1 MIPYLVMIPVSY
13 LLGSIPT
20 GLIIVRLFKRVDVR
34 DYGSGKTGMTN
45 VLRTLGIP
53 AATVVLLL
61 DMAKAV
67 LSIAIARYFFDSH
80 SLETVSALAVLIGH
94 NWPVFVGFRGGRGT
108 AAGLGG
114 LFILSPIAGLVA
126 VVVGVPTIAI
136 TRYVSLGSI
145 VGTLSGTVALIVLA
159 SLGLSAV
166 EYIVYAVIGSTI
178 IIGLHRDNIKR
189 LIAGEERKLGQRA
202 TAPADSPPSGAED
215 TVRRWPKSA

>member
-1 MIPYLVMIPVSY
+1 MIPYLVMIPISY

-45 VLRTLGIP
+45 VLRTLGVP
-53 AATVVLLL
+53 AAAVVLLL
-61 DMAKAV
+61 DMGKAI
-67 LSIAIARYFFDSH
+67 LSIAIARYFFDSPGA
-80 SLETVSALAVLIGH
+80 ETASALAVLIGH

-108 AAGLGG
+108 ATGLGD

-126 VVVGVPTIAI
+126 VVVGVPAIAA

-145 VGTLSGTVALIVLA
+145 VGTLSGAVSLIVLA
-159 SLGLSAV
+159 SLGFSAL
-166 EYIVYAVIGSTI
+166 EYIAYAAIGATI

-189 LIAGEERKLGQRA
+189 LFAGEERKLGQRA
-202 TAPADSPPSGAED
+202 TTSDNSPPGGGED
-215 TVRRWPKSA
+215 SVRRWPKSA